1 MLSGL
6 LDEVVPCSQ
15 MKGLWELVKTRR
27 KDATSSE
34 STALHKDEEDTV
46 EEVADAI
53 GKSRFVEFQ
62 NGSHSKSTIK
72 PYVCASDC

>member
-1 MLSGL
+1 
-6 LDEVVPCSQ
+6 

-62 NGSHSKSTIK
+62 NGSHNDTCVQPGYWTAIAEFI
-72 PYVCASDC
+72 ASISN